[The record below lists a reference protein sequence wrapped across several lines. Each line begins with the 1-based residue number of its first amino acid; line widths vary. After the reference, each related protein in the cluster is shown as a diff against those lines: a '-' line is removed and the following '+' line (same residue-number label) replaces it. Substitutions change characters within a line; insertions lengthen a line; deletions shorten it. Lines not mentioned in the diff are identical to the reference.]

1 MEEVYEAVEQKLSE
15 DSISRLD
22 KVFTAQ
28 EVKEALEQ
36 MNPNK
41 APVPDGMSACFY
53 QKYWPVVGSD
63 ITRITLQWL
72 NGEGS
77 LNSINHT
84 NIVLIPKVSSPCN
97 P

>member
-28 EVKEALEQ
+28 EVKEALEK

-41 APVPDGMSACFY
+41 APRPDGMSACFY
-53 QKYWPVVGSD
+53 QKY
-63 ITRITLQWL
+63 
-72 NGEGS
+72 
-77 LNSINHT
+77 
-84 NIVLIPKVSSPCN
+84 
-97 P
+97 